1 MGVGV
6 EWGAGLWVAGRSRGL
21 ECHFAFSQKRLN
33 NEKER
38 KMFSENPLRL
48 KAGLGW
54 RGRGDSTR
62 GQKRYS
68 SEHRRKRE
76 GLSLL
81 CAMWGVLG
89 DSWPRLVSQSRLFY
103 LETQSVLVFPTFK
116 AEQ

>member
-6 EWGAGLWVAGRSRGL
+6 EWGAGLWVAGRSPGL
-21 ECHFAFSQKRLN
+21 ECHFAFSQKHLN

-62 GQKRYS
+62 EQKRYS

-81 CAMWGVLG
+81 CAKCG
-89 DSWPRLVSQSRLFY
+89 
-103 LETQSVLVFPTFK
+103 
-116 AEQ
+116 AC

>member
-1 MGVGV
+1 MGNGELLPALGHTEAGSSWSHPNGGVV
-6 EWGAGLWVAGRSRGL
+6 EWGAGLWVAGRSWGL
-21 ECHFAFSQKRLN
+21 ECRFAFSQKHLN

-81 CAMWGVLG
+81 CAMCG
-89 DSWPRLVSQSRLFY
+89 
-103 LETQSVLVFPTFK
+103 
-116 AEQ
+116 AC